1 MSAQNSKQGTNSRSA
16 VAKCSCKKVVKDDD
30 PSGIGCHGCVK
41 WFHGQCVSLSD
52 DEVKWLGS
60 RMNCLWMCDACL
72 ESNSPIL
79 PEAKSLS
86 LQNDNITTYLKSIS
100 GKIDSLREVVSKQNS
115 KNLADSPANKSQL
128 KDVVEKSLEEKL
140 PEVIAKSFKDS
151 INTTVSNNDRPQ
163 SNVSS
168 SVQFIITGVP
178 EAIGPLSDLH
188 ESDSSHV
195 NSIISFL
202 NEKSEGNI
210 KSIRRL
216 GKRKNET
223 DTNSSTKVWRR
234 PLLVTCENDRGWFME
249 RCFHK
254 SYKLQQFDYPVYL
267 KKFLTSAE
275 RSLEKKVLC
284 KRYSM
289 IHEENA
295 DKHDFKIKN
304 LVLYYKGKEVK
315 ITDK

>member
-1 MSAQNSKQGTNSRSA
+1 M
-16 VAKCSCKKVVKDDD
+16 
-30 PSGIGCHGCVK
+30 
-41 WFHGQCVSLSD
+41 
-52 DEVKWLGS
+52 
-60 RMNCLWMCDACL
+60 
-72 ESNSPIL
+72 
-79 PEAKSLS
+79 
-86 LQNDNITTYLKSIS
+86 
-100 GKIDSLREVVSKQNS
+100 
-115 KNLADSPANKSQL
+115 
-128 KDVVEKSLEEKL
+128 
-140 PEVIAKSFKDS
+140 
-151 INTTVSNNDRPQ
+151 
-163 SNVSS
+163 
-168 SVQFIITGVP
+168 
-178 EAIGPLSDLH
+178 
-188 ESDSSHV
+188 
-195 NSIISFL
+195 

-223 DTNSSTKVWRR
+223 DTNSSSKVWRR

-249 RCFHK
+249 RCFQK

-304 LVLYYKGKEVK
+304 LVFYYKRKEVK
-315 ITDK
+315 ISDK

>member
-1 MSAQNSKQGTNSRSA
+1 M
-16 VAKCSCKKVVKDDD
+16 
-30 PSGIGCHGCVK
+30 
-41 WFHGQCVSLSD
+41 
-52 DEVKWLGS
+52 
-60 RMNCLWMCDACL
+60 
-72 ESNSPIL
+72 
-79 PEAKSLS
+79 
-86 LQNDNITTYLKSIS
+86 
-100 GKIDSLREVVSKQNS
+100 
-115 KNLADSPANKSQL
+115 
-128 KDVVEKSLEEKL
+128 
-140 PEVIAKSFKDS
+140 
-151 INTTVSNNDRPQ
+151 
-163 SNVSS
+163 
-168 SVQFIITGVP
+168 
-178 EAIGPLSDLH
+178 
-188 ESDSSHV
+188 

-202 NEKSEGNI
+202 NKKSEGNI

-249 RCFHK
+249 GCFQK

-275 RSLEKKVLC
+275 RSLEKNVLC

-295 DKHDFKIKN
+295 DKHEFKITN

-315 ITDK
+315 ISDK